1 MGNVDHAFESMS
13 LEEDEVPFD
22 LPDLPQFSAIERNK
36 MSILGRTLN
45 PDNQNIADLIR
56 DMPRKWQVYGRV
68 HGIVLSKTTFQIVFK
83 YEHDL
88 EEVLNKRVWTFN
100 DWSIVIDRWTET
112 PDEDY
117 LKYLLVWVRIR
128 NIPVNHYTEGAITA
142 LGDIIGRVDVVAFD
156 PDKPQTND
164 YVRVRVFFDVSR
176 PVRRSKVVNLPKG
189 GGSVTILYDFER
201 IQKRC
206 YHCQRLTHE
215 KDKCPILIQE
225 RQDKAKAW
233 RKKVSEDNQ
242 KEEEGKQT
250 FMVTID
256 KDDPLFGVL
265 NEDQVGVDKATGRR
279 KINPEVLQQMREY
292 ILAAEG
298 GEKRIRQERVRK
310 SVSDLDNDPLGQ
322 KKFLRLE
329 AAPLIIHE
337 VDKGKGFVFGYSN
350 QNEQNHS
357 REDGSRGSSS
367 WVEKEK
373 GPLRSGSGVGRGDRD
388 SNPTEK
394 GNNFFFECSTGFS
407 SGFSTAS
414 SSGTK
419 KD

>member
-1 MGNVDHAFESMS
+1 MEEQGFSKPNARGEMGNIDRAFESMS
-13 LEEDEVPFD
+13 LEEKEVPFD

-45 PDNQNIADLIR
+45 PENQNIADLIR

-68 HGIVLSKTTFQIVFK
+68 HGIALSKMTFQFILK

-88 EEVLNKRVWTFN
+88 EEVLSNRVWTFN
-100 DWSIVIDRWTET
+100 DWSIIIDRWTET
-112 PDEDY
+112 PYEDY

-128 NIPVNHYTEGAITA
+128 NIPVNHYTAGAITA

-206 YHCQRLTHE
+206 YHCQRLTNE
-215 KDKCPILIQE
+215 KDKCPLLIE
-225 RQDKAKAW
+225 EHQDKAKDW
-233 RKKVSEDNQ
+233 RKKVNEENQ
-242 KEEEGKQT
+242 RGEEGKQI
-250 FMVTID
+250 FMVTIE
-256 KDDPLFGVL
+256 KDDPLYGVL
-265 NEDQVGVDKATGRR
+265 NDDQVGVDKATGRR

-292 ILAAEG
+292 ILAAEE

-322 KKFLRLE
+322 KKFLHFE
-329 AAPLIIHE
+329 APPMITHE
-337 VDKGKGFVFGYSN
+337 VDKGKGFIFGYS
-350 QNEQNHS
+350 
-357 REDGSRGSSS
+357 
-367 WVEKEK
+367 
-373 GPLRSGSGVGRGDRD
+373 
-388 SNPTEK
+388 
-394 GNNFFFECSTGFS
+394 
-407 SGFSTAS
+407 
-414 SSGTK
+414 
-419 KD
+419 

>member
-68 HGIVLSKTTFQIVFK
+68 HGIALSKTTFQFVFK

-156 PDKPQTND
+156 PDKP
-164 YVRVRVFFDVSR
+164 
-176 PVRRSKVVNLPKG
+176 
-189 GGSVTILYDFER
+189 
-201 IQKRC
+201 
-206 YHCQRLTHE
+206 
-215 KDKCPILIQE
+215 
-225 RQDKAKAW
+225 
-233 RKKVSEDNQ
+233 
-242 KEEEGKQT
+242 
-250 FMVTID
+250 
-256 KDDPLFGVL
+256 
-265 NEDQVGVDKATGRR
+265 
-279 KINPEVLQQMREY
+279 
-292 ILAAEG
+292 
-298 GEKRIRQERVRK
+298 
-310 SVSDLDNDPLGQ
+310 
-322 KKFLRLE
+322 
-329 AAPLIIHE
+329 
-337 VDKGKGFVFGYSN
+337 
-350 QNEQNHS
+350 
-357 REDGSRGSSS
+357 
-367 WVEKEK
+367 
-373 GPLRSGSGVGRGDRD
+373 
-388 SNPTEK
+388 
-394 GNNFFFECSTGFS
+394 
-407 SGFSTAS
+407 
-414 SSGTK
+414 
-419 KD
+419 

>member
-68 HGIVLSKTTFQIVFK
+68 HGIALSKTTFQFVFK

-142 LGDIIGRVDVVAFD
+142 LGDIIWRVDVVAFD

-357 REDGSRGSSS
+357 GENGSRGSSS